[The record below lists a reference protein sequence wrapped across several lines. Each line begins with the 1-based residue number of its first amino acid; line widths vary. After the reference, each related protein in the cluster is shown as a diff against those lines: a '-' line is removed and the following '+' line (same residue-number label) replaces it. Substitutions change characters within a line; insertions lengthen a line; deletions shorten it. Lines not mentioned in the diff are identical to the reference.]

1 MPQIEVSHETNT
13 HIEAIALLLETT
25 PAEVVERL
33 VRQAKGSLAGR
44 WPTGPVSA
52 PSSGSGS
59 GIGSDSGSG
68 SEKGVAVYLTYFK
81 NRVEG
86 TLVPRTGDLT
96 ITSPWWGGDRGF
108 GSPSGAARAVIRH
121 FNPDR
126 VVIRNGKERKPSVHG
141 WKRWRL
147 VSNGEFIQTVRPV

>member
-44 WPTGPVSA
+44 LPTGPVSA

-59 GIGSDSGSG
+59 GIGSDPDLG
-68 SEKGVAVYLTYFK
+68 KNVAVYLTYFR

-86 TLVPRTGDLT
+86 TLVPRTGELT
-96 ITSPWWGGDRGF
+96 ITSPWWGGDREF
-108 GSPSGAARAVIRH
+108 GSPSGAASAAIRH

-126 VVIRNGKERKPSVHG
+126 VVIRNGKECKPSVHG
-141 WKRWRL
+141 WKTWRL
-147 VSNGEFIQTVRPV
+147 VSNGEPIQTVRPV